1 MPLGQAEN
9 RRDAARIRC
18 RISGGARRLRRKRH
32 ELVNGRIFTVEAAQ
46 PWAEAVAIAGDRIT
60 HVGSSADVRALAG
73 PRTRVI
79 DLRGAFASPGF
90 NDGHVHVDS
99 TGALL
104 LGANLLDV
112 HEPKAFTERIR
123 EAAARM
129 PAGSWIT
136 RGDWGA
142 YEQWSAGS
150 AGRAG
155 GAGAAAA
162 PFTPHRDLSSTR

>member
-1 MPLGQAEN
+1 MQSPRHSLVALIVAAGAAGMVAQGQE
-9 RRDAARIRC
+9 AADLI
-18 RISGGARRLRRKRH
+18 
-32 ELVNGRIFTVEAAQ
+32 LVNGRIYTVDAAR

-60 HVGSSADVRALAG
+60 HVGSSPDVRALAG
-73 PRTRVI
+73 PRTRII
-79 DLRGAFASPGF
+79 DLQGAFASPGF

-104 LGANLLDV
+104 IGANLLDV

-123 EAAARM
+123 EAAGRM
-129 PAGSWIT
+129 PPGGWIT

-150 AGRAG
+150 AG
-155 GAGAAAA
+155 A
-162 PFTPHRDLSSTR
+162 PARPGRQRRRSPRTAISSTR